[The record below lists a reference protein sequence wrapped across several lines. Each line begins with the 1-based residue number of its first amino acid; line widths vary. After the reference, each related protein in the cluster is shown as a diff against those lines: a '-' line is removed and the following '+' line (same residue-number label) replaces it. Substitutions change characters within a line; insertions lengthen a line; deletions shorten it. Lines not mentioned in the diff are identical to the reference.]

1 MSKRREFL
9 ALLGEGAH
17 GPHFEPK
24 PSPSKKDFLA
34 QLRECAD
41 EPTPMPTPTP
51 TPTPTPSK
59 REILVQLREGAH
71 GLYFESKPA
80 PSKREFLAQ
89 LREWADEPTPM
100 PTPTPSKREFLA
112 QLREWAD
119 EPTPIHQAEENKV
132 EDAENIRP
140 PLALSSTTSVSR
152 MSTSSPIATNILDLE
167 GDIKMKSNK
176 PRMDNKGNS
185 ISLFSEIQLQFSAA
199 ISIISFRIISTII
212 IKDYI

>member
-41 EPTPMPTPTP
+41 EPTPMP

-132 EDAENIRP
+132 EDTENISP

>member
-9 ALLGEGAH
+9 AQLREGAH
-17 GPHFEPK
+17 GSYFEPK
-24 PSPSKKDFLA
+24 PSPSKREFLA

-41 EPTPMPTPTP
+41 EPTPMP

-185 ISLFSEIQLQFSAA
+185 ISLLSEIQLQFSAA

>member
-17 GPHFEPK
+17 GPYFEPK

-41 EPTPMPTPTP
+41 EPTKMP

-132 EDAENIRP
+132 EDTENISP

-185 ISLFSEIQLQFSAA
+185 ISLLSEIQLQFSAA

>member
-51 TPTPTPSK
+51 TPSK
-59 REILVQLREGAH
+59 REILIQLREGAH
-71 GLYFESKPA
+71 GPYFESKPA
-80 PSKREFLAQ
+80 
-89 LREWADEPTPM
+89 
-100 PTPTPSKREFLA
+100 PSKREFLA

-176 PRMDNKGNS
+176 PRMGNEGNS